1 MTQTAF
7 DRAVEHV
14 FKVEGGFSDHE
25 DDAGGRTMY
34 GITQKVFDEWRDSIT
49 QARGDVASITIAEAR
64 EIYRERYWNKIRGN
78 DLPEPVA
85 MMVMD
90 AAVNHGHV
98 RAVKLLQR
106 SLNGLGASPKLTVD
120 GIIGRRTLGALD
132 GMNIGRV
139 LDEYVVKRGLHYV
152 TRPTFDVFGLGW
164 ARRLVSSARAAYG
177 LFDRSITAPAAVRTM
192 VTPPS
197 EVKRYFYESQRG
209 QTYGTFFRLW
219 GGWATAAHVIE
230 EMDGA
235 VPPFAAGG
243 LQIRPDQYDAAV
255 IGGQLPA
262 APPPEPTKGLAVTA
276 IGYPAGALVASHRH
290 SRVYLKRPGAGPQVW
305 IAEVLSPEEPV
316 VVGMSGGM
324 VFETETGRII
334 GILVHRNSPADI
346 DRDGDLDQTFDFVAL
361 SDVYRALASAPG
373 GGMV

>member
-1 MTQTAF
+1 MAQTAF

-25 DDAGGRTMY
+25 ADAGGRTMY
-34 GITQKVFDEWRDSIT
+34 GITQRVFDNWRDET
-49 QARGDVASITIAEAR
+49 GQPRGDVAAITVAEAKD
-64 EIYRERYWNKIRGN
+64 IYRELYWNRIRGN

-90 AAVNHGHV
+90 SAVNHGHV
-98 RAVKLLQR
+98 RAVKLLQH
-106 SLNGLGASPKLTVD
+106 SLNALGTQPKLVVD
-120 GIIGRRTLGALD
+120 GIIGRKSLAAVQGQNVAR
-132 GMNIGRV
+132 I

-152 TRPTFDVFGLGW
+152 TRPTFHVFGLGW
-164 ARRLVSSARAAYG
+164 ARRLVSASRAAYG
-177 LFDRSITAPAAVRTM
+177 LFDRTLVSPPTKMPE

-230 EMDGA
+230 EMDNV
-235 VPPFAAGG
+235 VPPFAGG
-243 LQIRPDQYDAAV
+243 LLQIRPDSYDAAV
-255 IGGQLPA
+255 IGGRLPA
-262 APPPEPTKGLAVTA
+262 APPPEPAKGMAVTA
-276 IGYPAGALVASHRH
+276 VGYPAGALAPSHRY
-290 SRVYLKRPGAGPQVW
+290 SRVYLKRPGEGPQVW

-324 VFETETGRII
+324 VFETETGRIL
-334 GILVHRNSPADI
+334 GIIVHRNSPADI

-361 SDVYRALASAPG
+361 SDVYRSLASSPRG
-373 GGMV
+373 PMV